1 VEVLRNSKKKK
12 TKGVGNLLKAIM
24 FDWDGTLYDS
34 VMLNYKSYLE
44 VMKAFALPKITI
56 SEFRAKARPNYH
68 EFYLLLG
75 IERADWETADRVW
88 MNYYTQYKPA
98 CNLFNG
104 AVSALTQMKRMH
116 LKIGLVSS
124 GSRERVTS
132 ELCNQGLYDILDIM
146 VFGDDV
152 EFEKGKPEPDT
163 LKLAIKKVYLEP
175 QHVLY
180 VGDMVEDVQMGKKA
194 GTKTAA
200 VLSGFATFERL
211 KQIDPDVIVDDISY
225 LPEVVKNLFDD

>member
-1 VEVLRNSKKKK
+1 MEVLRDNE
-12 TKGVGNLLKAIM
+12 TKESEGVEILLKAVM

-44 VMKAFALPKITI
+44 VMKAFDLPQITVK
-56 SEFRAKARPNYH
+56 EFRGKVRPNYH

-75 IERADWETADRVW
+75 IQRKDWEIADQIW
-88 MNYYTQYKPA
+88 MNHYSQYQPA
-98 CNLFNG
+98 CSLFKG
-104 AVSALTQMKRMH
+104 VIKALTQIKRMH

-124 GSRERVTS
+124 GSRKRVTS
-132 ELCNQGLYDILDIM
+132 ELCEQGLYDILDIM

-152 EFEKGKPEPDT
+152 GFEKGKPEPDT
-163 LKLAIKKVYLEP
+163 LKLAMKRIYMKP

-200 VLSGFATFERL
+200 VLSGFATLERL
-211 KQIDPDVIVDDISY
+211 RRAEPDVIVDDASL
-225 LPEVVKNLFDD
+225 LPEAVKNLFYD

>member
-1 VEVLRNSKKKK
+1 MEVLRDNKKKE
-12 TKGVGNLLKAIM
+12 TKGVGSLLKAIM

-34 VMLNYKSYLE
+34 VILNYKSYLA
-44 VMKAFALPKITI
+44 VMKAFDLPQITI
-56 SEFRAKARPNYH
+56 DEFRAKARPNYH

-75 IERADWETADRVW
+75 IEREDWETADRIW
-88 MNYYTQYKPA
+88 MDYYTKNKPG

-104 AVSALTQMKRMH
+104 AVRALTQMKKMH

-124 GSRERVTS
+124 GSRARVTP
-132 ELCNQGLYDILDIM
+132 ELCNEELCDMLDVM

-152 EFEKGKPEPDT
+152 EFKKGKPEPDT
-163 LKLAIKKVYLEP
+163 LILAIKKVYLKP
-175 QHVLY
+175 QDVLY
-180 VGDMVEDVQMGKKA
+180 VGDMAEDVQMGKKA

-211 KQIDPDVIVDDISY
+211 KRTDPDVIVDDVSC
-225 LPEVVKNLFDD
+225 LPEVVKNLYDN

>member
-1 VEVLRNSKKKK
+1 MEVLRDNNKKK
-12 TKGVGNLLKAIM
+12 TKGVGSLLKAIM

-34 VMLNYKSYLE
+34 VMLNYKSYLA
-44 VMKAFALPKITI
+44 VMKAFDLPLITLG
-56 SEFRAKARPNYH
+56 EFRAKARPNYH

-75 IERADWETADRVW
+75 IEREDWQAADRVW
-88 MNYYTQYKPA
+88 MNYYTQNKRI

-104 AVSALTQMKRMH
+104 VASALTQMKRMR

-124 GSRERVTS
+124 GSRARVTP
-132 ELCNQGLYDILDIM
+132 ELYNLGLDDVLDTM

-152 EFEKGKPEPDT
+152 EFEGGKPSPDT
-163 LKLAIKKVYLEP
+163 LILAIKNIHLKP
-175 QHVLY
+175 HHVLY
-180 VGDMVEDVQMGKKA
+180 VGDMAEDVQMGKKA

-211 KQIDPDVIVDDISY
+211 KQTDPDVIVDDISY
-225 LPEVVKNLFDD
+225 LPGAIKKFM

>member
-1 VEVLRNSKKKK
+1 
-12 TKGVGNLLKAIM
+12 M

-34 VMLNYKSYLE
+34 VMLNYKSYLA
-44 VMKAFALPKITI
+44 VMKAFDLPQITLG
-56 SEFRAKARPNYH
+56 EFRAKARPNYH

-75 IERADWETADRVW
+75 IEREDWETADRVW
-88 MNYYTQYKPA
+88 MNYYTQNKPA

-104 AVSALTQMKRMH
+104 AVSALTQMKRMR

-124 GSRERVTS
+124 GSRARVTP
-132 ELCNQGLYDILDIM
+132 ELYNQGLYDMLDIM

-163 LKLAIKKVYLEP
+163 LILAIKKVYLKP

-180 VGDMVEDVQMGKKA
+180 VGDMAEDVQMGKKA

-211 KQIDPDVIVDDISY
+211 KQTEPDVIVDDVRY
-225 LPEVVKNLFDD
+225 LPEAVKKFI